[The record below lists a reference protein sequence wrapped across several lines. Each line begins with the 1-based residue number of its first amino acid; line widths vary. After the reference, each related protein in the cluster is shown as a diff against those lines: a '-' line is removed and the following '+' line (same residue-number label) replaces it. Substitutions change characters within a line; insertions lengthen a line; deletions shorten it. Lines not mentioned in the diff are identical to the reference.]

1 VIVEISNWLG
11 SAAKRRAL
19 VLLLSLVILGA
30 LLPATPAESA
40 PLPNRM
46 SAIGDSMT
54 RATNVCCW
62 YGDHPGSC
70 WSTGGTGW
78 DGVRSH
84 YERIRAVNPLISGN
98 NHNVARSGA
107 RMAEA
112 PAQAARAVEQHADY
126 VTILMGANDAC
137 TSSVSTMTSVEDF
150 RAQFASAMQTL
161 QSGVPEARIFVSS
174 IPNVY
179 RLWEIYKD
187 SAVARYV
194 WRTARICQSMLS
206 SSNTEQDRQAVL
218 ARVQAF
224 NDVLATVCGQYERC
238 RFDDNAVFG
247 YQFERSHVSKLDF
260 FHPSLSG
267 QQVLAS
273 ITWSRSWWPASS

>member
-1 VIVEISNWLG
+1 VEASDWLI
-11 SAAKRRAL
+11 AKWRAL
-19 VLLLSLVILGA
+19 VAVLCLVILGS
-30 LLPATPAESA
+30 LLPATPAEA
-40 PLPNRM
+40 VPLPNRM
-46 SAIGDSMT
+46 SAIGDSIT

-62 YGDHPGSC
+62 YGDHPGSS
-70 WSTGGTGW
+70 WSTGGTTL

-84 YERIRAVNPLISGN
+84 YERIRAINPLIRGN
-98 NHNVARSGA
+98 NHNVARAGA

-112 PAQAARAVEQHADY
+112 PAQAARAVEQRAEY
-126 VTILMGANDAC
+126 VTVLMGANDAC
-137 TSSVSTMTSVEDF
+137 TSSPSTMTSVEDF

-161 QSGVPEARIFVSS
+161 QSGLPEARIFVSS

-187 SAVARYV
+187 SSVARFV
-194 WRTARICQSMLS
+194 WRTAKICQSMLS
-206 SSNTEQDRQAVL
+206 SSNTEQDRQTVL

-224 NDVLATVCGQYERC
+224 NGVLATVCGQYEHC
-238 RFDDNAVFG
+238 RFDDNAVFA

-273 ITWSRSWWPASS
+273 ITWSESWWSASP